1 MIILHFQNHFWREIE
16 WVFAN
21 NIEWVFRDSLL
32 LILILEDSSE
42 TFDKHDC

>member
-16 WVFAN
+16 WVFTK
-21 NIEWVFRDSLL
+21 NIEWIFRDSLL
-32 LILILEDSSE
+32 LILEDVSSE